1 MVVLSFVSRRI
12 SQTQL
17 FTHGLMEGQ
26 QTKKGDRRPA
36 LLSVCAYSSLFLP
49 DSPQT
54 YWYEEVSCHRLD
66 FSCINQDSS
75 NQSKGPRVEVDNGN
89 LPHEGGV
96 LDQLQGSRFLG
107 DGCMILSVFS

>member
-1 MVVLSFVSRRI
+1 MVALGFVSRQI
-12 SQTQL
+12 SQKQL

-36 LLSVCAYSSLFLP
+36 LLSVCAYSSPFLP

-54 YWYEEVSCHRLD
+54 YWYEEVSCHGLD
-66 FSCINQDSS
+66 FLMHQSRFIHH
-75 NQSKGPRVEVDNGN
+75 SKGPMVEVDNGN

-96 LDQLQGSRFLG
+96 LTQLQNFRFLV
-107 DGCMILSVFS
+107 DD